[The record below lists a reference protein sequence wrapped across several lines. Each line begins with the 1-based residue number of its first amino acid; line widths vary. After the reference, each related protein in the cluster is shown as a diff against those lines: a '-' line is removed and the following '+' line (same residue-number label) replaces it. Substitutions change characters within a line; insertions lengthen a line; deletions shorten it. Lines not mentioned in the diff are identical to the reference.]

1 MSGFS
6 LPAKHKDFG
15 NNKEVRELNK
25 KTKAA
30 VLAIVLA
37 FSING
42 TALAAPTTSLQQKQQ
57 LEQQIEQLDNQIST
71 VMSEIQD
78 NEKDIK
84 LVQTQIAKVEK
95 EVKASEKK
103 LATQQELF
111 NDRLRA
117 MYMSGSDSYIN
128 VLLEADG
135 IGDFISRIEAVKTV
149 ITYDQKVMSELE
161 TAKAELDSKKA
172 DLQAKNDKVVATKAE
187 NQKKLDSLN
196 KNKKDLDK
204 KLAALQTYA
213 GVSDGTSK
221 SVASAVN
228 NVNNIRD
235 NTSAYV
241 PSRGSADISSS
252 AIVAYASNFIGTP
265 YQWGGNGPN
274 TFDCSGFTTY
284 VFRHFGISLPRTAA
298 GQQGVGVA
306 VSKSNLQPGDLV
318 FFGSPAFHVGIYV
331 GGGCYIHAPRTGDV
345 VKISSLSSR
354 SDYSGARRVY

>member
-1 MSGFS
+1 
-6 LPAKHKDFG
+6 
-15 NNKEVRELNK
+15 LNK

-37 FSING
+37 LSING
-42 TALAAPTTSLQQKQQ
+42 TALAAPTTPLQQKQQ
-57 LEQQIEQLDNQIST
+57 LEQQVEQLDNQIST
-71 VMSEIQD
+71 VMNEIQD

-84 LVQTQIAKVEK
+84 QIQSDITKVQK
-95 EVKASEKK
+95 EVSDSENK
-103 LATQQELF
+103 LSTQQELF
-111 NDRLRA
+111 NERLRA

-135 IGDFISRIEAVKTV
+135 IGDFISKVEAVRTV
-149 ITYDQKVMSELE
+149 ITYDQKVMSELKA
-161 TAKAELDSKKA
+161 AKAELDSKKTE
-172 DLQAKNDKVVATKAE
+172 LQAKNDKVVATKVE

-196 KNKKDLDK
+196 SNKKDLDK

-213 GVSDGTSK
+213 SVSDGTSK
-221 SVASAVN
+221 TVAVAVSSVNTVRESAS
-228 NVNNIRD
+228 
-235 NTSAYV
+235 TYV

-265 YQWGGNGPN
+265 YQWGGNGPS
-274 TFDCSGFTTY
+274 TFDCSGFTSY

-298 GQQGVGVA
+298 GQQGAGVA
-306 VSKSNLQPGDLV
+306 VAKSDLQPGDLV

>member
-1 MSGFS
+1 
-6 LPAKHKDFG
+6 
-15 NNKEVRELNK
+15 LNK

-71 VMSEIQD
+71 VMNEIQK
-78 NEKDIK
+78 NEKDINQIQSDITK
-84 LVQTQIAKVEK
+84 VQK
-95 EVKASEKK
+95 EVAASEKK
-103 LATQQELF
+103 LADQQELF
-111 NDRLRA
+111 NERLRA

-135 IGDFISRIEAVKTV
+135 IGDFISRVEAVRTV
-149 ITYDQKVMSELE
+149 ITYDQQVMSELKA
-161 TAKAELDSKKA
+161 AKAELDSKKA
-172 DLQAKNDKVVATKAE
+172 ALQAKNDKVVATKAE
-187 NQKKLDSLN
+187 NQKKLATLN
-196 KNKKDLDK
+196 TNKKTLDK
-204 KLAALQTYA
+204 KLVALQAYT
-213 GVSDGTSK
+213 GVSDGTSRT
-221 SVASAVN
+221 VASAVD
-228 NVNNIRD
+228 NVNSIRD
-235 NTSAYV
+235 GASAYD
-241 PSRGSADISSS
+241 PSRGAADISSN

-274 TFDCSGFTTY
+274 TFDCSGFTCY

-306 VSKSNLQPGDLV
+306 VSRSNLRPGDLV

-345 VKISSLSSR
+345 VKISSLDSR